1 MRAIEKIHFEE
12 GMSGFSGA
20 ACGFDEPELTHSE
33 DAIVGVGLSVG
44 AVQSVARRQLI
55 GSIVVA
61 LLIAAVAGIAALQT
75 MYSVATTAAYS
86 AATTAP
92 AHGFAVIQQPTFV
105 TLPDQHIAATK
116 RKIAVP

>member
-1 MRAIEKIHFEE
+1 MRGIEKIHFEE
-12 GMSGFSGA
+12 GLSGFSGA
-20 ACGFDEPELTHSE
+20 ASGFDEPQFTRDE
-33 DAIVGVGLSVG
+33 DAIGGVGLSVS

-61 LLIAAVAGIAALQT
+61 LLIAAVADIAAQKT
-75 MYSVATTAAYS
+75 ISR

-105 TLPDQHIAATK
+105 TLPAQRVAATK
-116 RKIAVP
+116 RKIDVP